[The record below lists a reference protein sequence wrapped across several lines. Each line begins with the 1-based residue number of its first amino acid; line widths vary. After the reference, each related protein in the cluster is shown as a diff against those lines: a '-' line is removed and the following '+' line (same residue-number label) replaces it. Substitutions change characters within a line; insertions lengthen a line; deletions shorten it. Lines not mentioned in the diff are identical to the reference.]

1 MASTARALTSVSIL
15 RRGLLMVAAW
25 VGSAM
30 WGAGGGSAMMLL
42 GEEAERFAS
51 TLHARLT
58 APRVGSSTSTT
69 GERREP
75 PPSSHLSLRH
85 RTGPPRAIGPTAA
98 GMERWQQHGRGRG
111 TASTVCAPTQ
121 TELLPSLSPTS
132 ARCSPDTPHHSL
144 PSPTAD
150 GRPEAPMQDTLQAT
164 QRGTP
169 DPRTSLTRHSSDQ
182 TAPAAD
188 PGPVNLAAVAAA
200 RARFLHPPAL
210 PRTWIRHTVHP
221 EDSEHAHRETLR
233 RISHRNPSIRFTGP
247 HATRPDPIVAL
258 THQSGEGSSNRGRN
272 AETVVNGHRD
282 EPQEMPRPIVA
293 SHSIPAARALRPPS
307 ARPSPLCQ
315 PSTPPTGHR
324 PGRHGRQPTTSAGCA
339 PPSAPA
345 PRCTT
350 LGHSGSSGHAKPPPR
365 QARSSTPSGAPSP
378 GARICAVAPR
388 MARRS
393 GRAKNH
399 QGQFPEILNSTS

>member
-1 MASTARALTSVSIL
+1 
-15 RRGLLMVAAW
+15 
-25 VGSAM
+25 
-30 WGAGGGSAMMLL
+30 
-42 GEEAERFAS
+42 
-51 TLHARLT
+51 
-58 APRVGSSTSTT
+58 
-69 GERREP
+69 
-75 PPSSHLSLRH
+75 
-85 RTGPPRAIGPTAA
+85 
-98 GMERWQQHGRGRG
+98 MERWQQHGRGRG

-132 ARCSPDTPHHSL
+132 VRCSPDTPHHSL

-169 DPRTSLTRHSSDQ
+169 SHLTHAPLVGSDRPSRRSWACQSRGSCGSKGRDVLINTMLGRHRDIRKCC
-182 TAPAAD
+182 D
-188 PGPVNLAAVAAA
+188 HLV
-200 RARFLHPPAL
+200 RFLHSPAL
-210 PRTWIRHTVHP
+210 RRTWIRHTVHP

-339 PPSAPA
+339 LPQRLPRAVQPSATA
-345 PRCTT
+345 VPRAMPNHH
-350 LGHSGSSGHAKPPPR
+350 LGKPVPQPQWGALPGCSHLRGSPQNGASFGQGKKPPGPISR
-365 QARSSTPSGAPSP
+365 DTQFYIVKTIMLAPAVKTRLLRPKRAGPASSSSLLLLHARG
-378 GARICAVAPR
+378 
-388 MARRS
+388 RS
-393 GRAKNH
+393 
-399 QGQFPEILNSTS
+399 